1 LQNNLSMFCKIR
13 KPILHKE
20 EELKGTQ
27 CLIERLQKIGKP
39 CWQTPTSVNISRES
53 TSNQFIT

>member
-1 LQNNLSMFCKIR
+1 MFCTIR
-13 KPILHKE
+13 NPTLPKE

-39 CWQTPTSVNISRES
+39 GWQTPTSVHISREP
-53 TSNQFIT
+53 TSNQFITLVQRN